1 MSALPELE
9 TRFDV
14 LAKLGEGGMGCVYK
28 VRHRDLD
35 EVQIVKTLQAHL
47 STNADLRERFVNEAR
62 RGMRLRHP
70 HIAGVHDFAVT
81 ADGTGYIVM
90 EFVNGANLKDLL
102 AAKGPLPLELIGTI
116 AVQALDALAYLHNE
130 KFVHRDI
137 SPDNLM
143 LTTGAD
149 GKPFVKLI
157 DLGIAKSLEA
167 GQTLTATGQFVGK
180 VSYASPEQFGG
191 QLDGRS
197 DLYSLGVVLYK
208 LLTNADPF
216 TGANYREIITAH
228 LFNPPRPFEETAPD
242 RPIPE
247 AVQQVIYRAL
257 EKDPDKRF
265 ADAAEFCAAVTEAFD
280 VHDERPISFATRP
293 APTVPGKTQTSA
305 PATLVDQTVVV
316 QDVER
321 ASARWPWRAE
331 ARPTWI
337 SLIALIVLLAIGWF
351 VWQRKQAAALA
362 TYGKFYAVV
371 IGESQYQRREELP
384 TAVNDARAVAEA
396 LQRDYGYNVVQL
408 SNANAE
414 QILGAIRAT
423 AGRMTP
429 QDNLLIYYAGHGEL
443 NNDKGYW
450 LPVDADYAMTNWISP
465 AWMKDTLLDHPARR
479 TLIIADSCYS
489 GALARNVAPDSKGAK
504 EKRSRLVIS
513 SGGTAPVIDSA
524 DGTHSLFTRALL
536 DVLGESGK
544 VEDVQSLFGKIRI
557 KVNDAARRA
566 GREQN
571 PELAVLAEVGD
582 EGGTY
587 YFVRQRD

>member
-14 LAKLGEGGMGCVYK
+14 LAKLGEGGMGTVYK

-47 STNADLRERFVNEAR
+47 STNPDLRERFVNEAR

-90 EFVNGANLKDLL
+90 EYVDGANLKDLL
-102 AAKGPLPLELIGTI
+102 AAKGPLPLELVGTV
-116 AVQALDALAYLHNE
+116 AVQALDALAYLHGE

-216 TGANYREIITAH
+216 TGTNYREIIAAH
-228 LFNPPRPFEETAPD
+228 LFNPPRTFEETAPE

-247 AVQQVIYRAL
+247 AVKEVIYRAL

-265 ADAAEFCAAVTEAFD
+265 TDAAEFRDAVIEAFD
-280 VHDERPISFATRP
+280 VHDQRPVSLSTRP
-293 APTVPGKTQTSA
+293 APTAPGT
-305 PATLVDQTVVV
+305 PRTLVDKTVAVADVTEIVTAPPRRRLWPYALGASLLLAALGIFLWQRTQTVA
-316 QDVER
+316 D
-321 ASARWPWRAE
+321 
-331 ARPTWI
+331 
-337 SLIALIVLLAIGWF
+337 
-351 VWQRKQAAALA
+351 
-362 TYGKFYAVV
+362 YGKFYAVV
-371 IGESQYQRREELP
+371 IGESQYRLKESLP
-384 TAVNDARAVAEA
+384 TAVNDARAVAQV
-396 LQRDYGYNVVQL
+396 LQRDYGYEVVRL
-408 SNANAE
+408 ENANAQ
-414 QILGAIRAT
+414 QILAAIRAT

-443 NNDKGYW
+443 KNDKGYW
-450 LPVDADYAMTNWISP
+450 LPVDADFEMTNWISP
-465 AWMKDTLLDHPARR
+465 AWIKDTLLDHPAQR

-489 GALARNVAPDSKGAK
+489 GALARNVAAGGAK
-504 EKRSRLVIS
+504 EKKSRLVIS

-524 DGTHSLFTRALL
+524 DGQHSLFTRALL
-536 DVLGESGK
+536 DVLANAGDA
-544 VEDVQSLFGKIRI
+544 EDVQTLFAKIRAQ
-557 KVNDAARRA
+557 VNDAARRA

-587 YFVRQRD
+587 YFVRHEE